1 MCIEN
6 EKRTFE
12 YRIGRYVLNRVEQNL
27 RNQSEGNYDLGD
39 FLSDNDSSTEEEIIT
54 ELLRIAKE

>member
-12 YRIGRYVLNRVEQNL
+12 YRIGRYVLNCVEQNL
-27 RNQSEGNYDLGD
+27 RNQSEGNYDIGD
-39 FLSDNDSSTEEEIIT
+39 FLSDNDSSTEEEVIT